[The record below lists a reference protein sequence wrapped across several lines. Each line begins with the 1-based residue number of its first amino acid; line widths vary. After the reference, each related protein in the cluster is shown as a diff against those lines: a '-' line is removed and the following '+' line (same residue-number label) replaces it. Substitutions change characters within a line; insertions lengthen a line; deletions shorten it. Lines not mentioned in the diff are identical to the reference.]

1 MYKIIY
7 SLKVMLQ
14 LVELGHNPTETMP
27 NPKYPRFNCWIFK
40 VDDAFQHD
48 LDKVLGGEKCGG

>member
-14 LVELGHNPTETMP
+14 LVEFGHVPTKTMP
-27 NPKYPRFNCWIFK
+27 NPKYPQYNCWVFEIT
-40 VDDAFQHD
+40 DAFQRD
-48 LDKVLGGEKCGG
+48 LDKVLGG